1 VKALVVDGGLSLVT
15 EHPLPVPDADQ
26 TLLKIRKAGI
36 CNTDLEIVA
45 GYGGFTGIPGH
56 EFVADALTGPLSGQR
71 VVGEINVACSAC
83 DFCLRGL
90 PTHCRNRT
98 TVGIRDHPGAFAEY
112 LALATSNLHPLPDS
126 ISDDAAVFVEPLAA
140 ALQVLEMVH
149 ISPGSIVVLIGAGK
163 LGLLVAQVIH
173 LTGAHL
179 KVIVRRSKP
188 AQLLQTWGIQT
199 FERDMVEA
207 QSADI
212 VIDCT
217 GTQDGF
223 ADALALVKPRG
234 TIVLK
239 STYVGLAQ
247 VNMSK
252 LVVDEITVVGSRC
265 GRFASAIRLLESGL
279 IDTESLI
286 EGRFSIEEGLL
297 AFERAAQPG
306 ALKYLLEF

>member
-1 VKALVVDGGLSLVT
+1 MKALVVDGRLAFVK
-15 EHPLPVPDADQ
+15 EHAQPIPDADQ

-36 CNTDLEIVA
+36 CNTDLEIVS
-45 GYGGFTGIPGH
+45 GYGGFAGILGH
-56 EFVADALTGPLSGQR
+56 EFVADAITGTLSGRR
-71 VVGEINVACSAC
+71 VVGEINVACRGC

-98 TVGIRDHPGAFAEY
+98 TVGIRKHPGAFAEY
-112 LALATSNLHPLPDS
+112 LALATLNLHPLPDS
-126 ISDDAAVFVEPLAA
+126 ISDDAAVFVEPLSA
-140 ALQVLEMVH
+140 ALQVLETVH
-149 ISPGSIVVLIGAGK
+149 ISPQRTVVLIGAGK

-188 AQLLQTWGIQT
+188 AQLLQSWGIQA

-239 STYVGLAQ
+239 STYVGFAQ
-247 VNMSK
+247 VDMSK
-252 LVVDEITVVGSRC
+252 LVVDEIAVVGSRC
-265 GRFASAIRLLESGL
+265 GRFAPAIRLLESGL

-286 EGRFSIEEGLL
+286 EGRFSIDDGLL